1 LHWVRHHPDL
11 KRKKDT
17 MEFQS
22 DNQSIVQKAN
32 IFQHID
38 VKNVQSGSWK
48 KRHHNIDGYNI
59 NLSGA
64 HLSG

>member
-1 LHWVRHHPDL
+1 
-11 KRKKDT
+11 

-32 IFQHID
+32 VFQHID